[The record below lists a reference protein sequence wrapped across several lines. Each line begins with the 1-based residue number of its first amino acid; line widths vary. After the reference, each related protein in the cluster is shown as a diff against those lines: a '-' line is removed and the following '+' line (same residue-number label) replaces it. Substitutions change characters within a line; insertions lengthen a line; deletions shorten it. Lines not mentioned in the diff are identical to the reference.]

1 MSAKNPTVND
11 LLTVS
16 RNLKS
21 EGHHSRADVI
31 RNAATTQQE
40 MQNTIHVLME
50 NLAVLTARVEA
61 AEAEAGKLR
70 EALGTVDKIVFSIGE
85 YSADGLRKAIMKVVL
100 DNARRVKLQE
110 SEK

>member
-1 MSAKNPTVND
+1 MSA
-11 LLTVS
+11 LLLIDTK
-16 RNLKS
+16 RKLEAGQDIFRAKTIKALMS
-21 EGHHSRADVI
+21 E
-31 RNAATTQQE
+31 
-40 MQNTIHVLME
+40 
-50 NLAVLTARVEA
+50 LAVLTARVEA